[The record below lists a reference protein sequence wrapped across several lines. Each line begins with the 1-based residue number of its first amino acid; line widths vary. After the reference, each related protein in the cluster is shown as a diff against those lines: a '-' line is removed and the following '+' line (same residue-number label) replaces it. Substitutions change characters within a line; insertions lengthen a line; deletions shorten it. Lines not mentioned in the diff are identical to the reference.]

1 MVKNLKEI
9 IIFILIVIVLGAAV
23 WCFFLKNANTHE
35 RLMHENMLFKE
46 EILKKKAHEKFSRA
60 QDEIEGL
67 QKSIDNLMAKSASLE
82 SELFS
87 NRQELEL
94 AKKNLTSLKNNN
106 ISARQQIE
114 QANLNIDNLKKRIA
128 YLVKEALGADERLML
143 LMKTKD
149 ALDEQVRQY
158 EQAASAQVP
167 AVTQRDYVQEQYG
180 YEDTADIVS
189 KETILTE
196 PSFKQG
202 EVLTVNREFAFLV
215 INLGKSDGI
224 AEGMRLKI
232 MRDGRNLANVK
243 VETVR
248 EHISAAALVDKENL
262 SQIRAGDKAVVI
274 GTI

>member
-9 IIFILIVIVLGAAV
+9 IIFILIVIALGAAV
-23 WCFFLKNANTHE
+23 WCFFLKKANTQE
-35 RLMHENMLFKE
+35 RLLHEDMLFKE
-46 EILKKKAHEKFSRA
+46 EVLKKKGQEKLSRA

-167 AVTQRDYVQEQYG
+167 AVTQREYVQEQYG